1 MVKNCESDTSD
12 ARVII
17 DSGMRSAVVL
27 QTKHTIDDFEAFIQR
42 PENAGRLFELMYGEI
57 TEASP
62 GRTRYSEINHDI
74 VFEVRLYC
82 MQHNL
87 PARTSGG
94 DGAYRIQEHVVA
106 PDFAYKR
113 APMSEEYPDPEP
125 PLWVVEVI
133 SPTDEPEEIRKKRQ
147 IYREAGIL
155 MWEVYFRS
163 KTIDVYPPGKPP
175 YTAAID
181 DVLDVGDVI
190 PGFTLAVKKVF
201 GAE

>member
-1 MVKNCESDTSD
+1 M
-12 ARVII
+12 
-17 DSGMRSAVVL
+17 VL
-27 QTKHTIDDFEAFIQR
+27 QTKYTVDDFEAFIRR
-42 PENAGRLFELMYGEI
+42 PENADRLFELMYGEI
-57 TEASP
+57 TEVSP
-62 GRTRYSEINHDI
+62 GRTRYSQINHII
-74 VFEVRLYC
+74 VHAVLSFCE
-82 MQHNL
+82 QHNL
-87 PARTSGG
+87 PAHTSGG
-94 DGAYRIQEHVVA
+94 DGAYRIQGNVVA

-113 APMSEEYPDPEP
+113 TPMSEEYPDPEP

-155 MWEVYFRS
+155 MWETYFKS

-175 YTAAID
+175 YTATID

-201 GAE
+201 GV